1 MSQYKNIF
9 INSEISKIVLKS
21 IINKKKINFKKLGIP
36 ELKKKIIDLSKVYEK
51 REKKI
56 KNIKYKYQI
65 FWNIVEEIYNKK
77 IGIVKRFQNKKKK
90 III

>member
-1 MSQYKNIF
+1 M
-9 INSEISKIVLKS
+9 
-21 IINKKKINFKKLGIP
+21 KK
-36 ELKKKIIDLSKVYEK
+36 
-51 REKKI
+51 EKKI

-77 IGIVKRFQNKKKK
+77 IGIVKRFQNKKEK

>member
-36 ELKKKIIDLSKVYEK
+36 ELKKNY
-51 REKKI
+51 
-56 KNIKYKYQI
+56 
-65 FWNIVEEIYNKK
+65 
-77 IGIVKRFQNKKKK
+77 RFK
-90 III
+90 